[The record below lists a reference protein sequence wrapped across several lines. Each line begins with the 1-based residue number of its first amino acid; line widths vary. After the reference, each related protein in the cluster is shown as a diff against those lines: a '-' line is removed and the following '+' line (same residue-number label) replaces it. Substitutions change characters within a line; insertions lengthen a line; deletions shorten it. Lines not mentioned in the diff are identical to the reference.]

1 MDIANIDCYIL
12 YSSDN
17 YTITNVYL
25 LYLIKLQYDNFK
37 IILGY
42 KQEGNESMKAIFII
56 LTILGI
62 MIILAGI
69 GIIAWIISRIF
80 KINLN
85 SKYKRLIIIMCWCG
99 LVFGAWFIME
109 GLNLSWNTIS
119 ILIEYC

>member
-12 YSSDN
+12 YGSNN

-42 KQEGNESMKAIFII
+42 KQEGNESMKSIFII
-56 LTILGI
+56 LAILGI